1 MEILGLYRLVHCEW
15 QMARVPAS
23 IGAVC
28 GESKVEF
35 VAFIKLKHETA
46 LVVWVSD
53 WCRGIGQGWAR
64 LCMLLTWFAR

>member
-23 IGAVC
+23 IGCAVC
-28 GESKVEF
+28 GESRVEF
-35 VAFIKLKHETA
+35 VAFIKLQHEIA
-46 LVVWVSD
+46 LVVWVSEFLVPGD
-53 WCRGIGQGWAR
+53 WAR